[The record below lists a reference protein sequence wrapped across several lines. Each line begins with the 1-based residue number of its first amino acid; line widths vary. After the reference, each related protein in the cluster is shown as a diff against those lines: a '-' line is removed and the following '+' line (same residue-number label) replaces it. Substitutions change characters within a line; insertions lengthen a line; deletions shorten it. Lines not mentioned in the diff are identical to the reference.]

1 VAGEARADASADL
14 SYAAHCQVM
23 SVWYVNLSGK
33 FVIGGPD
40 CGLVGRKIVVDTCWA
55 IAKALKIQVSIG

>member
-1 VAGEARADASADL
+1 
-14 SYAAHCQVM
+14 M

-55 IAKALKIQVSIG
+55 IAKTLKIQVSIG